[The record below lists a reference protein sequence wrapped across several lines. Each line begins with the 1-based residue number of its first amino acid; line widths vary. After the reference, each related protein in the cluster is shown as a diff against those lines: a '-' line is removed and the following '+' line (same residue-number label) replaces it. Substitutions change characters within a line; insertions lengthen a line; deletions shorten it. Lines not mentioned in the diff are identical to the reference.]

1 MHDVPYDGNCMFSA
15 IGKSIG
21 ISAQELRTMV
31 IKWCKSKPTPT
42 INGTP
47 ISEWIKWNFNV
58 SQDEYLA
65 QMSREGVWGGA
76 QEMAVIANM
85 LGIAIIVF
93 QGSPHAKRISE
104 VLPDTYDVHKLQA
117 VCILW
122 VGQNHYMQ
130 LLPSNK

>member
-1 MHDVPYDGNCMFSA
+1 MFSA

-21 ISAQELRTMV
+21 ISAKELRQMV
-31 IKWCKSKPTPT
+31 IKWCHSKPTPT
-42 INGTP
+42 INGTS
-47 ISEWIKWNFNV
+47 IQEWIQWNFNV
-58 SQDEYLA
+58 PMDQYLQHMA
-65 QMSREGVWGGA
+65 NEGIWGGA

-93 QGSPHAKRISE
+93 EGSPHAKRISE
-104 VLPDTYDVHKLQA
+104 VLPDTYTPQSLQA

-130 LLPSNK
+130 LLPMNK